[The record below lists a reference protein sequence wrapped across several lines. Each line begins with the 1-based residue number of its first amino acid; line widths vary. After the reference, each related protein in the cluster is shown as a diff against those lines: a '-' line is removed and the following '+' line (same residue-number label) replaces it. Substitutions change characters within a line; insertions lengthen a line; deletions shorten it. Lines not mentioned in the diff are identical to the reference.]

1 MAKKS
6 AKEKQQDLAQELT
19 QRVRGHLSLVYPEAD
34 LDKLTQQLLT
44 RMGLDKK
51 CRKPRWHKNNW
62 DEEDVCVITYANSF
76 IREGERPLV
85 TLNRFLNTHLA
96 EEISWVHILPF
107 FPFSSDDGFAVID
120 YTQVNESYGDWGHI
134 GRIGKRFKLMADLV
148 INHCSAMGRWFEQ
161 LKQNKR
167 PGKDFFLDV
176 DPEYDFSH
184 VVRPRTSPI
193 LREVQTLDGIKHIWC
208 TFSHDQPDLNFRNPA
223 VLVEMVRIIRLY
235 LDRGVKIFRL
245 DAVAFLWK
253 EEGTSCLNLNQTHE
267 IVRLI
272 RTLVE
277 YYSPGAIIITETNI
291 PNVENISYFGNANE
305 AHLVYNFS
313 LPPLLL
319 NTLVIGNCHALKSWM
334 MSMPPAQKGTT
345 FFNFL
350 ASHDGIGLRPL
361 EGLIEDEDIGH
372 LMALMEHNGG
382 RISWRSLE
390 GGEAKPYEINIT
402 FFDAMK
408 STLENLDDGYQEKR
422 FICAHAIM
430 LAIEGVPAFYI
441 HSLLA
446 TGNDQEKFQ
455 NTNNKRA
462 LNRHNWDMEKLEGV
476 LSQDTH
482 HRRIFAELKRL
493 INIRKEQKAFHPNAI
508 MFTLHIGD
516 EVFAFWRQSLKRD
529 QSIFCLN
536 NISGI
541 PQKVLLNNLNLVT
554 TDRWLDLI
562 TGEEL
567 ETGQTTMTLA
577 PYQTAWLTN
586 KFETGEALVREE
598 PA

>member
-361 EGLIEDEDIGH
+361 EGLIKDEDIGH

>member
-1 MAKKS
+1 
-6 AKEKQQDLAQELT
+6 
-19 QRVRGHLSLVYPEAD
+19 
-34 LDKLTQQLLT
+34 
-44 RMGLDKK
+44 
-51 CRKPRWHKNNW
+51 
-62 DEEDVCVITYANSF
+62 
-76 IREGERPLV
+76 
-85 TLNRFLNTHLA
+85 
-96 EEISWVHILPF
+96 
-107 FPFSSDDGFAVID
+107 
-120 YTQVNESYGDWGHI
+120 
-134 GRIGKRFKLMADLV
+134 
-148 INHCSAMGRWFEQ
+148 
-161 LKQNKR
+161 
-167 PGKDFFLDV
+167 
-176 DPEYDFSH
+176 
-184 VVRPRTSPI
+184 
-193 LREVQTLDGIKHIWC
+193 
-208 TFSHDQPDLNFRNPA
+208 
-223 VLVEMVRIIRLY
+223 
-235 LDRGVKIFRL
+235 
-245 DAVAFLWK
+245 
-253 EEGTSCLNLNQTHE
+253 
-267 IVRLI
+267 
-272 RTLVE
+272 
-277 YYSPGAIIITETNI
+277 
-291 PNVENISYFGNANE
+291 
-305 AHLVYNFS
+305 
-313 LPPLLL
+313 
-319 NTLVIGNCHALKSWM
+319 M

-345 FFNFL
+345 FLNFL

-361 EGLIEDEDIGH
+361 EGLIEDEDIGL
-372 LMALMEHNGG
+372 LMSLLEHNGG

-586 KFETGEALVREE
+586 KFETGEAPVREE

>member
-1 MAKKS
+1 M
-6 AKEKQQDLAQELT
+6 
-19 QRVRGHLSLVYPEAD
+19 
-34 LDKLTQQLLT
+34 
-44 RMGLDKK
+44 
-51 CRKPRWHKNNW
+51 
-62 DEEDVCVITYANSF
+62 
-76 IREGERPLV
+76 
-85 TLNRFLNTHLA
+85 TLNRFLNTHLQ

-134 GRIGKRFKLMADLV
+134 SRIGKRFHLMADLV

-167 PGKDFFLDV
+167 PGKDYFLTV
-176 DPEYDFSH
+176 DPHYDFSN
-184 VVRPRTSPI
+184 VVRPRTSP
-193 LREVQTLDGIKHIWC
+193 LLKEVQTLDGIKFVWC
-208 TFSHDQPDLNFRNPA
+208 TFSHDQPDLDFRNPA
-223 VLVEMVRIIRLY
+223 VLLEMVRIIRLY
-235 LDRGVKIFRL
+235 LERGVRIFRL

-267 IVRLI
+267 IVRLL

-277 YYSPGAIIITETNI
+277 YYSPGTIIITETNI

-319 NTLVIGNCHALKSWM
+319 NTLVTGNCHALKSWA

-361 EGLIEDEDIGH
+361 EGLIEDEELGH

-390 GGEAKPYEINIT
+390 GGEARPYEINIT

-422 FICAHAIM
+422 FICAHVIM
-430 LAIEGVPAFYI
+430 LAMEGVPAFYI
-441 HSLLA
+441 HSLVA
-446 TGNDQEKFQ
+446 TENDQEKFQ
-455 NTNNKRA
+455 HTNNNRA
-462 LNRHNWDMEKLEGV
+462 LNRHNWDIDRLEALLGE
-476 LSQDTH
+476 DNH
-482 HRRIFAELKRL
+482 HARMFAELKRL
-493 INIRKEQKAFHPNAI
+493 IAIRKQQKAFHPNAI
-508 MFTLHIGD
+508 MYTLHIGD

-536 NISGI
+536 NITAK
-541 PQKVLLNNLNLVT
+541 PQKIHLNTLNLVI
-554 TDRWLDLI
+554 TDRWLDLVS
-562 TGEEL
+562 GAAL
-567 ETGQTTMTLA
+567 APGQATLTLA
-577 PYQTAWLTN
+577 PYQCVWLTN
-586 KFETGEALVREE
+586 KFPDNGDQSDTL
-598 PA
+598 PP

>member
-305 AHLVYNFS
+305 THLVYNFS

-319 NTLVIGNCHALKSWM
+319 NTLVTGNCHALKSWM

-586 KFETGEALVREE
+586 KFETGEAPVREE